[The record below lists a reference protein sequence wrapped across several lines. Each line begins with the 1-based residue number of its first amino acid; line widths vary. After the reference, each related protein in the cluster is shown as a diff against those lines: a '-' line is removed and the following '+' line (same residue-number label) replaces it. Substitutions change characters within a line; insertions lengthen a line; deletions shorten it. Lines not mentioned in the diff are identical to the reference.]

1 MYYLK
6 SEQSFDAAHFLADY
20 EGKCRNLHGHRW
32 RVVAEVKGDRLAQ
45 DPQHRGML
53 IDFGELKQLLKDLC
67 DHMDHCLIYET
78 GSMKE
83 TTVRAMREENF
94 RMIELPFRP
103 TAENFAK
110 YFFDRLRENGL
121 AVHRIEVYETPGNC
135 AIYEET

>member
-1 MYYLK
+1 MYYLR
-6 SEQSFDAAHFLADY
+6 SEQSFDSAHFLADY

-32 RVVAEVKGDRLAQ
+32 RVVAEVKGDRLSE

-53 IDFGELKQLLKDLC
+53 IDFGELKQILKDLC
-67 DHMDHCLIYET
+67 DHMDHSLIYET

-83 TTVRAMREENF
+83 STVKE
-94 RMIELPFRP
+94 
-103 TAENFAK
+103 
-110 YFFDRLRENGL
+110 GL